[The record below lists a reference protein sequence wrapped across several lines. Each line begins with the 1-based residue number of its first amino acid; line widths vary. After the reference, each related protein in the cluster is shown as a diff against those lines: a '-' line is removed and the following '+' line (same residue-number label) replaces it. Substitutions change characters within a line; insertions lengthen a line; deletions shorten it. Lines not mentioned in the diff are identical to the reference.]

1 MRLKKYTYFTPLII
15 FEPSGYSIITTVSSI
30 QTPAIVLTVK
40 DLGEADRLVT
50 FLTPERG
57 RVTGLAKHAKKSK
70 KRFANVLE
78 PLNRVEFFLS
88 ARPGGDLEFLQ
99 KGELIQA
106 YPSLRRDLRR
116 LGAAAV
122 LAELAGELAS
132 PPEAAAP
139 IFAALED
146 ALARLENGVPA
157 DSLLASFALHLLK
170 LGGYGF
176 QLTAC
181 VACGKEPSPPLHFS
195 IPRGGVVCGDCRR
208 NAPSP
213 LVALNPGTWKLLRQA
228 QEMPRDKLTRLIF
241 PARQR
246 DQSLAAIRVFL
257 RYHLGRELKSWS
269 FWEKVARGKGG

>member
-1 MRLKKYTYFTPLII
+1 M
-15 FEPSGYSIITTVSSI
+15 SSI

-40 DLGEADRLVT
+40 DMGEADRLVT

-57 RVTGLAKHAKKSK
+57 RVTGLAKHAKKSR

-88 ARPGGDLEFLQ
+88 ARPGSDLEFLQ

-132 PPEAAAP
+132 PPEAAAT

-146 ALARLENGVPA
+146 ALGRLENGVPL
-157 DSLLASFALHLLK
+157 DSLLVSAALNLLK
-170 LGGYGF
+170 SGGYGF

-181 VACGKEPSPPLHFS
+181 LACGQEPTPPLYFS
-195 IPRGGVVCGDCRR
+195 IPRGGVVCGRCRQG
-208 NAPSP
+208 AASP
-213 LVALNPGTWKLLRQA
+213 LAAINPGVRKLMQQA
-228 QEMPRDKLTRLIF
+228 QEMPQELLPRLIF
-241 PARQR
+241 PPQQR
-246 DQSLAAIRVFL
+246 DQCLSVLRAFL
-257 RYHLGRELKSWS
+257 RFHLGRELKSWS
-269 FWEKVARGKGG
+269 FWDKVSPEQKAKKNDMV